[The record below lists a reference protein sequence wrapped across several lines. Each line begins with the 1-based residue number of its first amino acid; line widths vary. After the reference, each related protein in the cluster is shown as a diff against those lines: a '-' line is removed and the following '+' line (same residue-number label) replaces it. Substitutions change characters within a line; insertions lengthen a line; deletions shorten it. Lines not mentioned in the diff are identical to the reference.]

1 MNITLVLQLSIL
13 TIQVISIIL
22 SIKEI
27 KNNK

>member
-22 SIKEI
+22 SIKQL
-27 KNNK
+27 KNK